1 MPNKP
6 MVDLCPA
13 VPNGLFLHA
22 SAVNVSGKALLFLGH
37 SSSGKSTISR
47 LLSERYLVIADDK
60 VKANQMN
67 NGDWLVCNGDTNI
80 QSGNG
85 NIISEG
91 SQKKYPILAILRIF
105 KSKTMGIKPIS
116 AKESCRHLVD
126 AVFEVD
132 KQRMQKDFATIK
144 QWFTLVAGI
153 AKKNECWH
161 LTFMKDK
168 SIIKIIHENFEERF
182 Y

>member
-6 MVDLCPA
+6 TVYLSPA
-13 VPNGLFLHA
+13 YQKDLFLHA

-47 LLSERYLVIADDK
+47 LLSDQYPVIADDK
-60 VKANQMN
+60 VRVDQMS

-91 SQKKYPILAILRIF
+91 SQKKYPLLAALRIF
-105 KSKTMGIKPIS
+105 KSGTTEMVPLS
-116 AKESCRHLVD
+116 PMETCRHLVD

-132 KQRMQKDFATIK
+132 IQGKKKDLKTIK
-144 QWFTLVAGI
+144 QWFTSAAEISNKIEG
-153 AKKNECWH
+153 WS
-161 LTFMKDK
+161 LTFKKDG
-168 SIIKIIHENFEERF
+168 SIINKIHENFE
-182 Y
+182 